1 MAVLTHHG
9 DGVADPGVA
18 RIGPNAIIR
27 VAEAMRAEVGEG
39 RTADVFRAAGLANYL
54 LEPPV
59 AMVDEREVTQL
70 HRVLRAELRASP
82 AREVSLAAGA
92 RTGDYLL
99 AHRIPPLAQRLLCAL
114 PPALASRALLAAIA
128 RNAWTFAGSSVF
140 EYRAGNPS
148 RMSLTGCPLC
158 RGTSADAPLCDYYA
172 ATFERLF
179 RKLVSPRA
187 TVREVA
193 CEAAGA
199 RACVFEA
206 RW

>member
-1 MAVLTHHG
+1 MAVLTHAG
-9 DGVADPGVA
+9 SGPAASVAG

-27 VAEAMRAEVGEG
+27 AAEALRAQVGEG
-39 RTADVFRAAGLANYL
+39 RTAEVFRAAGLGGYL

-59 AMVDEREVTQL
+59 EMVDEREVTQL
-70 HRVLRAELRASP
+70 YRVLRAELGASP
-82 AREVSLAAGA
+82 AREISLAAGA

-99 AHRIPPLAQRLLCAL
+99 AHRIPPLAQRLLRVL

-128 RNAWTFAGSSVF
+128 RNAWTFAGSGAF
-140 EYRAGNPS
+140 EFRAGNPS

-158 RGTSADAPLCDYYA
+158 RGANAVAPLCDYYA

-179 RKLVSPRA
+179 RKLVSSRA
-187 TVREVA
+187 TVREA
-193 CEAAGA
+193 ECQAAGA
-199 RACVFEA
+199 GACVFEA